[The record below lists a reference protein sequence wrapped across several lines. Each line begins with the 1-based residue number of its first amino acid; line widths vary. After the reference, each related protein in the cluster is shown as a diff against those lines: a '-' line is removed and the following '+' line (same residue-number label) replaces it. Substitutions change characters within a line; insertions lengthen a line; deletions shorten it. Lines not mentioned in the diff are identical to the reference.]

1 MLLKI
6 LDLFIQEISF
16 SMSPIF
22 FLLLVLAQKL
32 VRFLLVLQVQVQII
46 QLFLLTLYSLFQ
58 GVEL

>member
-6 LDLFIQEISF
+6 LDLFVQEISF

>member
-32 VRFLLVLQVQVQII
+32 VRFLLVLQVQIQII

>member
-32 VRFLLVLQVQVQII
+32 VRFLLILQVQVQII
-46 QLFLLTLYSLFQ
+46 QLFLLALYSLFQ